1 MNQKNLNQ
9 IYSFR
14 RISLIAVIAVYF
26 LILVGG
32 VVRSTGS
39 GMGCPDWPKCF
50 GSWVP
55 PTSVNQLPS
64 NYQEIYSAQRV
75 EKNNKFV
82 AQLEKLGFED
92 KADQIKNDKS
102 ILVEQEFNPVKTWI
116 EYVNRLI
123 GAVIGIL
130 VFLTVFRSF
139 PLWRLDKS
147 IVILSVLNLFLVLFQ
162 AWIGSIVVSTNL
174 LPWMITLHMMLA
186 LVIVC
191 ILLYI
196 HFRSF
201 RLIQSVKTTTEK
213 PSSLFGILIVGFLLM
228 LVQIVFGTQVREE
241 MDVVAFE
248 FGNLLRGEWI
258 EHLGL
263 VFLIHRSYSILL
275 LAVHI
280 LFFYKVFKY
289 TLRHVSIFKW
299 SQALVLVIFVEILTG
314 VGMAYFSVP
323 AFLQPIHLLLGTVI
337 VGIQFV
343 ILLQLNSQRKLN
355 LENTGS

>member
-9 IYSFR
+9 VYSFR
-14 RISLIAVIAVYF
+14 RISLITVIAVYF

-82 AQLEKLGFED
+82 AQLEKLGFEE
-92 KADQIKNDKS
+92 KAEQIKNDRS

-130 VFLTVFRSF
+130 VLLTVFRSF
-139 PLWRLDKS
+139 ALWSLDKS
-147 IVILSVLNLFLVLFQ
+147 IVVLSVLNLFLVLFQ

-191 ILLYI
+191 ILLYV

-201 RLIQSVKTTTEK
+201 RLIQDARPTIDN
-213 PSSLFGILIVGFLLM
+213 PGSLFGILIVGFLLM

-280 LFFYKVFKY
+280 LFFYKVYKY

-299 SQALVLVIFVEILTG
+299 SQALVLVIFLEILTG
-314 VGMAYFSVP
+314 VGMAYFGVP
-323 AFLQPIHLLLGTVI
+323 AFLQPLHLLLGTLI

-355 LENTGS
+355 LEKTGS